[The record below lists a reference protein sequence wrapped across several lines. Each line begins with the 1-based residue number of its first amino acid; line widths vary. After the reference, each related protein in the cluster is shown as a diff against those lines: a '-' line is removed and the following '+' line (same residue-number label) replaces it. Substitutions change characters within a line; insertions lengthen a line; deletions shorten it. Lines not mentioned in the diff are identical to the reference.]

1 MYLVSPSRH
10 TPLSK
15 TVRQKTSYACDT
27 IELNL
32 PGRRAFVAHLKQV
45 LVNNEKLMKSRKRA
59 IYISRKQNTDIETIK
74 EAPCVDER
82 RWIER
87 ECGLLA
93 M

>member
-1 MYLVSPSRH
+1 
-10 TPLSK
+10 
-15 TVRQKTSYACDT
+15 
-27 IELNL
+27 
-32 PGRRAFVAHLKQV
+32 V